1 MSFFYS
7 AIASQINMGLFS
19 FCYKIRLESRVGK
32 GKSMCRD
39 DRAVVLDYTA
49 GIQSSFKPLSIFNS
63 FGIYLNVI
71 LHSTRSKELGAILE
85 TC

>member
-1 MSFFYS
+1 
-7 AIASQINMGLFS
+7 
-19 FCYKIRLESRVGK
+19 
-32 GKSMCRD
+32 MCRD

-71 LHSTRSKELGAILE
+71 LHSTCSKELGAILE